1 MSFFFGGWGGNMSSR
16 IPLSPLLVSKKEKEK
31 DSNNIQFKNKKKLNF
46 ILRIKRIREYAI

>member
-1 MSFFFGGWGGNMSSR
+1 MSSR